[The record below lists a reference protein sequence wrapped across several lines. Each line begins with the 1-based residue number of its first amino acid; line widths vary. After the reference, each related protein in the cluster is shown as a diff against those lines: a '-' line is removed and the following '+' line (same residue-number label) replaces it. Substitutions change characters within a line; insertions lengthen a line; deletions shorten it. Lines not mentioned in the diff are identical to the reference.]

1 MKAFKTRRDGRLLQK
16 KVRLS
21 RRARIFRAAAVVAAL
36 AVSGFSVSQASYSAF
51 SSSVSNT
58 GNSWKTASLSL
69 TSNVTTPL
77 FTPTNIVP
85 GQSASNTITITNGAG
100 ITGGVKAYATNASD
114 LSSIAQYFTVTIVE
128 GSLTGGTFTPDQN
141 GTVYNDSLGK
151 FLTQDTSYSTG
162 VGNWKPTSAT
172 TKTYQITWTF
182 SASAPNPVQGKTL
195 SADLTWEIQPSAA
208 S

>member
-1 MKAFKTRRDGRLLQK
+1 ML
-16 KVRLS
+16 
-21 RRARIFRAAAVVAAL
+21 RAAAVVAAL

-58 GNSWKTASLSL
+58 GNSWKTATLSL
-69 TSNVTTPL
+69 TSNVTSAL
-77 FTPTNIVP
+77 FTPANIFP
-85 GQSASNTITITNGAG
+85 GQSASNTISITNAG
-100 ITGGVKAYATNASD
+100 GVIGGVKAYATNASD
-114 LSSIAQYFTVTIVE
+114 PSSIAQYFTVTIVE
-128 GSLTGGTFTPDQN
+128 GSMSGSTFTPDQN
-141 GTVYNDSLGK
+141 GTIYNDSLAK

-162 VGNWKPTSAT
+162 VGNWKPTNAT

-182 SASAPNPVQGKTL
+182 SASAPNAVQGKTV